1 VVHYFS
7 KGKYVKAM
15 KKSFVFL
22 IGLVLVAVMMGVAC
36 RRNPAPD
43 PALNPPAEIKA
54 GPVVKGSSLND
65 TFPASSDGFT
75 RTFTQEKSGFVLAE
89 LTKEGKKVAT
99 LAVNDINNNPD
110 TINKFK
116 SSTEKIAGYPMSPDG
131 SMGTAILVGNRFQ
144 IKVRSLAPSFTAQD
158 RAAWIQK
165 FNLSQIEG
173 MK

>member
-1 VVHYFS
+1 
-7 KGKYVKAM
+7 M
-15 KKSFVFL
+15 KKVFLFVISFV
-22 IGLVLVAVMMGVAC
+22 VLVGLFSVAC

-43 PALNPPAEIKA
+43 PALNPPAEVKA

-65 TFPASSDGFT
+65 AFPKGGDGFT
-75 RTFTQEKSGFVLAE
+75 RTFTQEKAGFVLAE
-89 LTKEGKKVAT
+89 LSQGGKKIAT

-116 SSTEKIAGYPMSPDG
+116 ASTQKIGGYSMSPDG

-144 IKVRSLAPSFTAQD
+144 IKVRSVAPSFTAQD
-158 RAAWIQK
+158 RANWIQK
-165 FNLSQIEG
+165 FNLSQLEG